1 MERNNLKMS
10 IWTIGHS
17 TLSLDAFIRRLNAND
32 IEFLVDI
39 RSIPRSRHNPQFN
52 KETLPEG
59 LAKHR
64 IGYHHVKG
72 LGGLRPVRRD
82 SINTGFRSASFRGYA
97 DYMQTEEFSKALQ
110 ELLDLAAKR
119 RTAIMCAEVLPWRCH
134 RYLVAD
140 ALVVRGVHVSHIVG
154 DEKNLIHSITP
165 FALVQGIQIEYPP
178 P

>member
-1 MERNNLKMS
+1 M
-10 IWTIGHS
+10 
-17 TLSLDAFIRRLNAND
+17 
-32 IEFLVDI
+32 
-39 RSIPRSRHNPQFN
+39 
-52 KETLPEG
+52 
-59 LAKHR
+59 
-64 IGYHHVKG
+64 
-72 LGGLRPVRRD
+72 RRD